1 LPTGER
7 GVTGDGGVNAA
18 APIRSLALR
27 GTDVVVLAM
36 HAGARTA
43 VPTTPNASLV
53 VECDGVIDSDR
64 VADALGRFLPACP
77 WLAARLRRPFPWG
90 MLQWRLPPVLE
101 PPPIR
106 RETIAAGDAAALRAQ
121 VEAELNAPFAPARET
136 PVRFRIV
143 DERGAGGEARSVLV
157 VTWFHPLMDPR
168 GAENLIDWLAAIDD
182 GDAPEPTTAQVVAPA
197 DPRPL
202 RTRGPLAARCGR
214 HLKTLLSAPPASF
227 ARGLPTIGPQRVHVA
242 SFTDAGGAR
251 SPLRRG
257 EFTGRL
263 AVVGAAVARLAARR
277 GLPDASFVIPVSVD
291 LRPKGD
297 AGPVI
302 GNYLSF
308 HFAHFTPRDAT
319 TPAALAAH
327 LRSQLAD
334 ALRANQIDA
343 NAVGMDLLRY
353 RPLRW
358 FFPRMPWANGTDIC
372 SFNAADTGPFTPAAR
387 PLFGRTV
394 LNAYH
399 APGVPGLPGLG
410 VFFNRCGDVQNGVV
424 VWCEG
429 VVTAEEATG
438 LLDAVA
444 ADLAWHPRSAA

>member
-1 LPTGER
+1 
-7 GVTGDGGVNAA
+7 
-18 APIRSLALR
+18 
-27 GTDVVVLAM
+27 VVVLAM
-36 HAGARTA
+36 SADSRAVAG
-43 VPTTPNASLV
+43 TTPNASLV
-53 VECDGVIDSDR
+53 VECDGVIDTAR
-64 VADALGRFLPACP
+64 VAGALGRFLTMCP

-90 MLQWRLPPVLE
+90 MLQWRIPRVLE

-106 RETIAAGDAAALRAQ
+106 SETIALGDTAALRAQ
-121 VEAELNAPFAPARET
+121 IEAELNIPFVPARQA

-143 DERGAGGEARSVLV
+143 RQEGSGAGTRSVLIL
-157 VTWFHPLMDPR
+157 TWFHPLMDPR
-168 GAENLIDWLAAIDD
+168 GAENLVDWLAGIDAGD
-182 GDAPEPTTAQVVAPA
+182 GSLPAPAQLVAPVDA
-197 DPRPL
+197 RPL
-202 RTRGPLAARCGR
+202 RTRGQLAAQCGH
-214 HLKTLLSAPPASF
+214 HLKTLLGAPPASF
-227 ARGLPTIGPQRVHVA
+227 ARGLPAIGPQRIHVA
-242 SFTDAGGAR
+242 SFTDCGESR

-277 GLPDASFVIPVSVD
+277 GLPDTAFVVPVSVD

-308 HFAHFTPRDAT
+308 HFAHFTSRDAT
-319 TPAALAAH
+319 TPATLATH

-334 ALRANQIDA
+334 ALRTNQIDA
-343 NAVGMDLLRY
+343 NAVGMDILRY
-353 RPLRW
+353 RPVRW
-358 FFPRMPWANGTDIC
+358 FFPRMPWTAGTDIC
-372 SFNAADTGPFTPAAR
+372 SFNAADTGAFTPAAR

-394 LNAYH
+394 LNGYH
-399 APGVPGLPGLG
+399 VPGVPRLPGLG

-429 VVTAEEATG
+429 VVTTEEAVG

-444 ADLAWHPRSAA
+444 ADLAWRPSSAA

>member
-1 LPTGER
+1 M
-7 GVTGDGGVNAA
+7 NAM
-18 APIRSLALR
+18 APMRSLALR

-36 HAGARTA
+36 DAGARPA
-43 VPTTPNASLV
+43 ARTTPNASLV
-53 VECDGVIDSDR
+53 VECDGVIDAGR
-64 VADALGRFLPACP
+64 VAGALGRFLAACP

-90 MLQWRLPPVLE
+90 MLHWRVPPVVA

-106 RETIAAGDAAALRAQ
+106 VERIAAGDAAALRSLI
-121 VEAELNAPFAPARET
+121 EADLNAPFVPAREA

-143 DERGAGGEARSVLV
+143 HQQGSGAGTRSVLV

-168 GAENLIDWLAAIDD
+168 GAENLVDWLAVIDAGD
-182 GDAPEPTTAQVVAPA
+182 GVLPAPAQLVAPA

-202 RTRGPLAARCGR
+202 RVRGPLAAQCGH
-214 HLKTLLSAPPASF
+214 HLKTLLGAPPASF
-227 ARGLPTIGPQRVHVA
+227 ARGLPVIGPQHIHVA
-242 SFTDAGGAR
+242 SFTDGGASR

-257 EFTGRL
+257 EFTARL

-277 GLPDASFVIPVSVD
+277 GLADAAFVVPVSVD

-308 HFAHFTPRDAT
+308 HFAHFTSRDAA

-334 ALRANQIDA
+334 ALRTNQIDA
-343 NAVGMDLLRY
+343 NAVGMDILRY

-358 FFPRMPWANGTDIC
+358 FFPRMPWTDGTDIC
-372 SFNAADTGPFTPAAR
+372 SFNAADTGSFTPAAR

-399 APGVPGLPGLG
+399 APGVPRLPGLG

-424 VWCEG
+424 VWWEG
-429 VVTAEEATG
+429 VVTTEEAVG
-438 LLDAVA
+438 LLDTVA
-444 ADLAWHPRSAA
+444 AELAWRPRSAA

>member
-1 LPTGER
+1 VPTGER
-7 GVTGDGGVNAA
+7 GVAVNAA
-18 APIRSLALR
+18 APMRSLALR
-27 GTDVVVLAM
+27 GTDVVLLAM
-36 HAGARTA
+36 SAGARMA

-53 VECDGVIDSDR
+53 VECDGAIDSGR
-64 VADALGRFLPACP
+64 VAEALARFLRACP
-77 WLAARLRRPFPWG
+77 WLAARLRRPLPWG
-90 MLQWRLPPVLE
+90 MLQWRLPPVPV
-101 PPPIR
+101 PPPVR
-106 RETIAAGDAAALRAQ
+106 RATIPGGDPAAFLAQ
-121 VEAELNAPFAPARET
+121 VEAELNAPFAARHEA
-136 PVRFRIV
+136 PVRFLVI
-143 DERGAGGEARSVLV
+143 DQQGAGGTARSALV

-168 GAENLIDWLAAIDD
+168 GAENLVDWLVAIDAGD
-182 GDAPEPTTAQVVAPA
+182 GPEPGASQLVAPA

-202 RTRGPLAARCGR
+202 RTRGPLAAQCG
-214 HLKTLLSAPPASF
+214 HYLKTLLSAPPASF
-227 ARGLPTIGPQRVHVA
+227 ARDLPTIGPQRIHVA
-242 SFTDAGGAR
+242 SFTDAGEAR
-251 SPLRRG
+251 FRLRGG
-257 EFTGRL
+257 EFTARL
-263 AVVGAAVARLAARR
+263 AVVGAAVTRLAARR

-308 HFAHFTPRDAT
+308 HFAHFTPREAT

-327 LRSQLAD
+327 LRSQLAA

-343 NAVGMDLLRY
+343 NAVGMDILRY

-358 FFPRMPWANGTDIC
+358 FFPRTRWTDGSDIC
-372 SFNAADTGPFTPAAR
+372 SFNAADTGPCTPAAR

-410 VFFNRCGDVQNGVV
+410 IFFNRCGDVQNGVV

-429 VVTAEEATG
+429 VLTAGEATQ
-438 LLDAVA
+438 LLDDVA
-444 ADLAWHPRSAA
+444 AELAWRPRSAA